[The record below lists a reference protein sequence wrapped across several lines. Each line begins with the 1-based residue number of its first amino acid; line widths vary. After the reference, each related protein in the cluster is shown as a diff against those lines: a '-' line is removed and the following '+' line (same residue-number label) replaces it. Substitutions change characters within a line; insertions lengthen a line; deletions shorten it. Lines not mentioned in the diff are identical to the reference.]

1 MVAQPLEK
9 KTPEFRPGDTVKVII
24 KVVEGESERLQ
35 TFEGT
40 VVSRSGSGVSE
51 SFTVRKTSFGVG
63 VERTF
68 HIHSPH
74 IDKIELVRSGRVRR
88 SRLYYL
94 RGLTG
99 KAARLL
105 EDEGR
110 AQPAPA
116 KDSSSAPAAPAPK
129 ASEPPSSSPKGEAR
143 AMGVAAKS

>member
-1 MVAQPLEK
+1 MEK
-9 KTPEFRPGDTVKVII
+9 KVPAFRPGDTVKVII

-40 VVSRSGSGVSE
+40 VMSRRGTGVSE

-68 HIHSPH
+68 PVHSPH

-105 EDEGR
+105 EDEARTQAPSGG
-110 AQPAPA
+110 PAPA
-116 KDSSSAPAAPAPK
+116 PSAPPK
-129 ASEPPSSSPKGEAR
+129 ASEPPPPSAKGEAR
-143 AMGVAAKS
+143 TMGVGVKA